1 MEASKFENGL
11 FFEKV
16 TFFSFSHTSNNVW
29 RCEYLRLSYGWEISL
44 NQSLTREGKKIIF
57 ELNYEQISIQLIL
70 KRKVKT
76 LSALTRLLN
85 KDEGTFFLHVDF
97 SNYYSILHTYKPP
110 FSRVLQTSSWFTKKV
125 ILTVYLWWKKK
136 FIIGN
141 KKDAAGSRH
150 NSHPKY
156 NFMMII
162 FQMCIWFHGCFNKR
176 LAW

>member
-1 MEASKFENGL
+1 MGNFPKP
-11 FFEKV
+11 
-16 TFFSFSHTSNNVW
+16 
-29 RCEYLRLSYGWEISL
+29 
-44 NQSLTREGKKIIF
+44 IF
-57 ELNYEQISIQLIL
+57 ECREKKNNIWVEQILIYLVL

-85 KDEGTFFLHVDF
+85 KDEGTFLHVDF
-97 SNYYSILHTYKPP
+97 SNYYNILHTYTTP
-110 FSRVLQTSSWFTKKV
+110 FSRVPQTSSWFTKKV

-176 LAW
+176 LACQMWTSYEFSIPLFVQWLKSYEEILDSFENPPFYNFR